1 MKILIKFPTRGRMNK
16 FFNVIKRYN
25 DYSTSGNIHF
35 LISLDSDDEQMNNDV
50 VVDVLKTY
58 GDKLTYVYGESKS
71 KVDAVNRDIEK
82 IADWDILLLASD
94 DMIPLAK
101 GYDDII
107 IDKMKEYYPDKDGVL
122 FFSDGHQKEKLN
134 TLSIMGR
141 KYYERFNYIYYPE
154 YKSVWV
160 DNEFTDVANLLGKQ
174 TFFDEVIIRHEHP
187 DNGFGLRDQIHV
199 QNVVNEQHDRDLY
212 FKRKNMRFGL

>member
-16 FFNVIKRYN
+16 FFNVLKRYN
-25 DYSTSGNIHF
+25 DYSISNNIHF
-35 LISLDSDDEQMNNDV
+35 LISLDSNDREMNNDV
-50 VVDVLKTY
+50 VVDVLETY
-58 GDKLTYVYGESKS
+58 DNKLTYVYGESKS
-71 KVDAVNRDIEK
+71 KIDAVNRDIEK
-82 IADWDILLLASD
+82 INEWDILLLASD
-94 DMIPLAK
+94 DMIPIKK

-107 IDKMKEYYPDKDGVL
+107 INKMKEYYPDTDGVL
-122 FFSDGHQKEKLN
+122 FFSDGFQKEKLN
-134 TLSIMGR
+134 TLAIMGR

-160 DNEFTDVANLLGKQ
+160 DNEFTDAANLLGKQ

-187 DNGFGLRDQIHV
+187 DNGFGSRDQIHV

-212 FKRKNMRFGL
+212 FKRKKIRFGL